1 MYNAIMHLNA
11 STLNILLPMSDARQ
25 MKLLLSIKKQTEQEK
40 DSKWA
45 ELETTYAEKLALANN
60 DNEALH

>member
-1 MYNAIMHLNA
+1 
-11 STLNILLPMSDARQ
+11 MSDARQ